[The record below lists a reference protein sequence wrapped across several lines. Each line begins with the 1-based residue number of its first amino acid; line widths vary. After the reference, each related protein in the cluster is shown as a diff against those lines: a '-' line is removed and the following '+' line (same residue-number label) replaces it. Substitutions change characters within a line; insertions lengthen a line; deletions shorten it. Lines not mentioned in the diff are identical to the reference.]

1 MTDEVAK
8 LVLRNNYL
16 QTLALS
22 LSERRGVGDLGFA
35 RRLMHMLESQGR
47 LDRAVEYLP
56 DDAALTERA
65 RRGEALTRPELA
77 VLLAYAKL
85 SLHDELL
92 QSSVPDD
99 PYLGKELE
107 RYFPAEMRE
116 RFPDAIANHRLRR
129 EIIATQL
136 ANAIINRGG
145 PTMVARLVDQT
156 GADAPTIAAAYAAT
170 RDSFSLTELNFAIDA
185 LDGVV
190 PGQLQ
195 LRLYGD
201 LQDLLMNRIVWFIRH
216 VDFTN
221 TSLDAIIGTY
231 QAGIAEV
238 ERALPQTLSPE
249 ALGAWDER
257 AKALVDQ
264 GTPEDLARRLAALP
278 DLAAAPDIV
287 LTAQK
292 TGKPVG
298 DIARTHFALE
308 AAFRLGSLIGL
319 AREISVSDYFDRLAL
334 DRAIDSI
341 ALAHRNLTA
350 EVASQGSS
358 GADAVQVW
366 SERRGG
372 DVNRIRSAVDSI
384 VSSGLTLSKVTV
396 AASLLGDLAKG

>member
-1 MTDEVAK
+1 
-8 LVLRNNYL
+8 
-16 QTLALS
+16 
-22 LSERRGVGDLGFA
+22 
-35 RRLMHMLESQGR
+35 MLEAQGR
-47 LDRAVEYLP
+47 LNRTVEYLP
-56 DDAALTERA
+56 DDGTLTERA

-92 QSSVPDD
+92 ESSVPDD

-107 RYFPAEMRE
+107 RYFPADMRE

-129 EIIATQL
+129 EIISTQL

-145 PTMVARLVDQT
+145 PTMVARLVDET

-170 RDSFSLTELNFAIDA
+170 RDSFGLTDLNAAIDA

-190 PGQLQ
+190 SGQLQ
-195 LRLYGD
+195 LSLYGE

-216 VDFTN
+216 VDFAAH
-221 TSLDAIIGTY
+221 SLDDIVGTY
-231 QAGIAEV
+231 RAGIVEV
-238 ERALPQTLSPE
+238 EKGLDETLSSD
-249 ALGAWDER
+249 ASVAWDAR

-264 GTPEDLARRLAALP
+264 GVPRDLARSLAASP
-278 DLAAAPDIV
+278 DLVAGPDIV

-292 TGKPVG
+292 SNRPVSE
-298 DIARTHFALE
+298 IARIHFAVE
-308 AAFRLGSLIGL
+308 AAFRLGSLIGM
-319 AREISVSDYFDRLAL
+319 AREITVSDYFDRLAL
-334 DRAIDSI
+334 DRAIDAI
-341 ALAHRNLTA
+341 ASAHRNLTA
-350 EVASQGSS
+350 EIASQDAS

-366 SERRGG
+366 SERRGS